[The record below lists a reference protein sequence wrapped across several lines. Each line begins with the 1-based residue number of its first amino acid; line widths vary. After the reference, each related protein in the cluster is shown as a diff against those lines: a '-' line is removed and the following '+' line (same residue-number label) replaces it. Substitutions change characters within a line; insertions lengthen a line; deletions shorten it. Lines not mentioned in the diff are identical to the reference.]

1 MGRVIRTFITAG
13 GYRGEGDLG
22 VSTKAA
28 HSGEGEAA
36 GARMPAR
43 PLSPDT
49 AAHRAKQGRNC
60 WRFHDREKMASL
72 LTAYQNPAGRRVYGR
87 APPGFFPCPSALGPS
102 KVGAGASPQKAFG
115 CQWQAKRS
123 ACPTRG
129 WVKPASPPT
138 VQVPTV
144 HSLYCGG
151 GLGLS
156 CSLFCPPEASQG
168 PQRHLPQRREQRPQ
182 SGLYLLEGAGRLP
195 PPSIGPHS
203 GPQVVTRGFPA
214 FAGVS
219 LHAGAPLPAPAPPA
233 GWHSVHQLP
242 LRWAGG

>member
-1 MGRVIRTFITAG
+1 MTEGKWLLLCQRHSKIQQAAESIAG
-13 GYRGEGDLG
+13 QRP
-22 VSTKAA
+22 VS
-28 HSGEGEAA
+28 
-36 GARMPAR
+36 
-43 PLSPDT
+43 
-49 AAHRAKQGRNC
+49 
-60 WRFHDREKMASL
+60 SL
-72 LTAYQNPAGRRVYGR
+72 
-87 APPGFFPCPSALGPS
+87 CPSALGPP
-102 KVGAGASPQKAFG
+102 KVGAGASPQNAFG
-115 CQWQAKRS
+115 CQRQAKRS

-129 WVKPASPPT
+129 WVKPVSPPT

-144 HSLYCGG
+144 HSPHCVG

-156 CSLFCPPEASQG
+156 CSLFRPPEASQG
-168 PQRHLPQRREQRPQ
+168 PQRHLPQRREQRPK
-182 SGLYLLEGAGRLP
+182 SGLYLLGGAGRLP

-203 GPQVVTRGFPA
+203 GPQVVTRGFLA